1 MTVED
6 ASRKSWVES
15 ANGATDFPIQNLP
28 FGVFSTDGEAES
40 GRVGIA
46 IGDEILD
53 VTAALHADLIGEEGR
68 IAAHGCDSPRLNEL
82 MSLDRRTVSGLRRAV
97 ADLLDASTDIG
108 RRAHKHAS
116 KILVAQRAAV
126 MHLPAEVG
134 DYTDF
139 YASIDHATNVG
150 SMFRPDN
157 ALLPNYKYVPIGY
170 HGRASSIVPS
180 GTFVRRPD
188 GQTREDQSKPPV
200 FGPSKRLD
208 YELEVGVFIARGN
221 PLGHPISIDDAEDRI
236 FGLCI
241 VNDWSAR
248 DIQTWEYQPL
258 GPFLAK
264 NFATSVSPWV
274 VTLDAL
280 EPFRIP
286 AYKRAPDDPAPL
298 RYLASSAN
306 QERGGIDITLEV
318 LIQTARMSRHGQA
331 PMRVSIGGFKSM
343 YWTLAQLVTHHASN
357 GCNLRPGDLL
367 ASGTVSGSTPETRG
381 CLLERTWRGTEPLEL
396 PSGEKRTFLEEGDEI
411 IMRAWCERLG
421 AVRIGFGECRGII
434 GEDVQADA
442 GDDVG
447 DDVVSAVAD
456 AAVAGTTMEHEIKR
470 AKRRHDVVEDLVSGK
485 QRERLLKR
493 IEDAKRDDT

>member
-1 MTVED
+1 MD
-6 ASRKSWVES
+6 ASRTSWVES

-28 FGVFSTDGEAES
+28 FGVFSTDGEPES
-40 GRVGIA
+40 GRVGVA
-46 IGDEILD
+46 IGDQILD
-53 VTAALHADLIGEEGR
+53 VTAALDQDLIGEEGR

-82 MSLDRRTVSGLRRAV
+82 MSLDRRTVSGLRRSI
-97 ADLLDASTDIG
+97 ADLLDASTDVG
-108 RRAHKHAS
+108 KRAARHPDR
-116 KILVAQRAAV
+116 ILIPQRSAV

-157 ALLPNYKYVPIGY
+157 PLLPNYKYVPIGY
-170 HGRASSIVPS
+170 HGRASSIVSS
-180 GTFVRRPD
+180 GTFVRRPE
-188 GQTREDQSKPPV
+188 GQTREDPAGPPL

-208 YELEVGVFIARGN
+208 YELEVGVFIGRGN
-221 PLGHPISIDDAEDRI
+221 PLGHPIAIDDAEDRI
-236 FGLCI
+236 FGLCL

-286 AYKRAPDDPAPL
+286 AYQRAAGDPAPL
-298 RYLASSAN
+298 DYLASKEN
-306 QERGGIDITLEV
+306 QARGGFDITLEV
-318 LIQTARMSRHGQA
+318 LIQTAKMTRHGHA
-331 PMRVSIGGFKSM
+331 PVRVSIGNFKSM

-367 ASGTVSGSTPETRG
+367 ASGTVSGPTPDSRG
-381 CLLERTWRGTEPLEL
+381 CLLERTWRGKEPLEL
-396 PSGEKRTFLEEGDEI
+396 PSGEKRAFLEDGDEI
-411 IMRAWCERLG
+411 IMRARGRRDGYPTIGLG
-421 AVRIGFGECRGII
+421 EVRGRI
-434 GEDVQADA
+434 
-442 GDDVG
+442 
-447 DDVVSAVAD
+447 VA
-456 AAVAGTTMEHEIKR
+456 A
-470 AKRRHDVVEDLVSGK
+470 
-485 QRERLLKR
+485 
-493 IEDAKRDDT
+493 